1 MDIAN
6 NGLV

>member
-6 NGLV
+6 VTT

>member
-6 NGLV
+6 